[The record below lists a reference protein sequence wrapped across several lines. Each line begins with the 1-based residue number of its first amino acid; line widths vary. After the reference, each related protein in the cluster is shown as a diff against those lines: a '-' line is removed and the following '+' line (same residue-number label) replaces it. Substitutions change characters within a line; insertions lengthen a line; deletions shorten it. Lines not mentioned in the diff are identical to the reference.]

1 MLSQILKG
9 IISYLP
15 GVDHSMKGTGGTISA
30 RYCYSVWLRHLVMA
44 RKNGL
49 QSIPRVVAELGPGD
63 SIGIGLAA
71 LISGCEKYYA
81 LDVVEHASSD
91 YNAAILEELLEL
103 FRDKADIPGEDEFPR
118 VKPYLDNYDFPRDI
132 LDEKLLDCSL
142 RPERIDEIRK
152 AIGNTESENSLIQY
166 KVPWDGDAV
175 IESETIDLV
184 YSQAVLEHVDA
195 LENAYDCMYTWVKP
209 GGMLSHQI
217 DLKSH
222 GTAENWDGHWAY
234 PDLVWKIIRGRRPF
248 LINREPCST
257 HRAFLSQAGFKVLYE
272 RSYEL
277 DSTLQKHRLPEKFM
291 KMTAKDFRTAGVFVQ
306 ARKPL

>member
-9 IISYLP
+9 VLSYLP
-15 GVDHSMKGTGGTISA
+15 GVDHSMMGTGGTISS

-49 QSIPRVVAELGPGD
+49 STIPHVVAELGPGD

-71 LISGCEKYYA
+71 LLSGCNKYYA
-81 LDVVEHASSD
+81 LDVVEHANSD
-91 YNAAILEELLEL
+91 YNATILEELLEL
-103 FRDKADIPGEDEFPR
+103 FRDRADIPGEGEFPR
-118 VKPYLDNYDFPRDI
+118 VKPYLDSYDFPYDL
-132 LDEKLLDCSL
+132 LDEKHLDYSL
-142 RPERIDEIRK
+142 RPERIAKIRK
-152 AIGNTESENSLIQY
+152 AIGNTESDNSFIQY

-195 LENAYDCMYTWVKP
+195 LWNAYDCMYTWVKP
-209 GGMLSHQI
+209 GGMISHQI

-222 GTAENWDGHWAY
+222 ATAESWDGHWGY
-234 PDLVWKIIRGRRPF
+234 PDVVWKIIRGRRPF
-248 LINREPCST
+248 LINREPFST
-257 HRAFLSQAGFKVLYE
+257 HRAFLSQAGFEVLCERTYE
-272 RSYEL
+272 QR
-277 DSTLQKHRLPEKFM
+277 STLQKDRLPEKFM
-291 KMTAKDFRTAGVFVQ
+291 KMTAEDLRTAGVFVQ